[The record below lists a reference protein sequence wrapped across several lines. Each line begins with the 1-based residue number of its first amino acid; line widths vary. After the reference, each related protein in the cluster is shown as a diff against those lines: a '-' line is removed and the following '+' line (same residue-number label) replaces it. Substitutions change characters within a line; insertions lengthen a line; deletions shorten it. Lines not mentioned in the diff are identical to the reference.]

1 MTITCFAAVPIA
13 GRGGQY
19 LIKDE
24 PNTYRHAMGVLVLL
38 NFIIFTNENTKT
50 FLKKPIFVFSDL
62 KRLIT
67 VAIALILW
75 AVVVVVTVLNR
86 GKEIVWLIW
95 ISFSLCIS
103 GYQVLY
109 IIFNVIV
116 EARFKR
122 GLVLKAKLGKALR
135 AKFAVIKAAEDAK
148 IQAERDKSH
157 DKSASEE
164 SHEHDETPADA
175 VRLYEHEEL

>member
-38 NFIIFTNENTKT
+38 NLIIFTNENTKT

-75 AVVVVVTVLNR
+75 AAVVIVTVLFKGR
-86 GKEIVWLIW
+86 ELVWLIW

-109 IIFNVIV
+109 IILNVII

-122 GLVLKAKLGKALR
+122 GLVLKAKLGKALK
-135 AKFAVIKAAEDAK
+135 AKLASKKAAEDAK
-148 IQAERDKSH
+148 IQADHDKSH
-157 DKSASEE
+157 DKSGAEE
-164 SHEHDETPADA
+164 NHEHDESLADA